1 LYIAVMAYEYDEEK
15 SKATLRERGFD
26 FEFAARVF
34 EGDFIEYEDQRRGF
48 GERRYVATGA
58 VGGAVFTVV
67 YTWRNGRRRIIS
79 ARRASRR
86 ERDAYRRAIR

>member
-1 LYIAVMAYEYDEEK
+1 MEYEYDEEK

-34 EGDFIEYEDQRRGF
+34 DRKVIEYEDQHHDF
-48 GERRYVATGA
+48 GEQRYIAIGQIEDST
-58 VGGAVFTVV
+58 FTVV

-86 ERDAYRRAIR
+86 ERDAYRRAIT

>member
-1 LYIAVMAYEYDEEK
+1 MGYEYDEEK
-15 SKATLRERGFD
+15 SRATLRECGFD
-26 FEFAARVF
+26 FEFAVRVF
-34 EGDFIEYEDQRRGF
+34 EGNFIEYEDQRQNF

-58 VGGAVFTVV
+58 VEDAAFTVV

-86 ERDAYRRAIR
+86 ERYAYRRAFT

>member
-1 LYIAVMAYEYDEEK
+1 MGYEYDEEK
-15 SKATLRERGFD
+15 SRATLWKRGFD
-26 FEFAARVF
+26 FGFAARIF
-34 EGDFIEYEDQRRGF
+34 EGDIIEYEDQRRDF

-58 VGGAVFTVV
+58 VDGAVFTIV

-86 ERDAYRRAIR
+86 ERDAYRRAIT